1 MSVIDDYME
10 DDDSFDYAAADERR
24 YIVLVIYDIVD
35 DRKRY
40 RMVRFL
46 EGYGIR
52 VQKSAFEAR
61 LTKKQYER
69 MTGRIHKLID
79 KNTDS
84 LRIYFLD
91 NHFAVRSWG
100 IGSEHLDEIII
111 I

>member
-1 MSVIDDYME
+1 MSVIDDYIE
-10 DDDSFDYAAADERR
+10 DEESFDYAVADERR

-35 DRKRY
+35 DRKRC

-61 LTKKQYER
+61 LTKKQYDR
-69 MTGRIHKLID
+69 MTARIHKLID
-79 KNTDS
+79 KGTDS